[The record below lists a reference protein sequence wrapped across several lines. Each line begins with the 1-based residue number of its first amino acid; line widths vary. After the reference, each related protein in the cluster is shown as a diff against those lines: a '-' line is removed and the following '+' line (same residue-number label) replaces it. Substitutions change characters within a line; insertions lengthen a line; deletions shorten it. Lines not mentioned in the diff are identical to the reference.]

1 MKKLFLLCAALTL
14 IGLPVTAWAG
24 TITFQA
30 PVTAGNTNSSSNNPN
45 SSSYQGGGNQV
56 DLDHHSAYTW
66 RINNINLPAGQ
77 VISGATL
84 TFTNMRNWDANTNML
99 FVHLFD
105 TSLNSGISSF
115 TDAAGAPVTNILDN
129 FAPANIAT
137 ARSVVSAATGNTFLG
152 SRSFNNTSSQ
162 TWTITFN
169 QAQLTALAAYI
180 ANGNNI
186 AFGLDPDCH
195 FWNNGIIF
203 TINTT
208 AAVPEPMTLALLSTG
223 LTGLYLRRRRQRKS
237 M

>member
-1 MKKLFLLCAALTL
+1 MKKFFLLCATL
-14 IGLPVTAWAG
+14 ILVGLPVTAWAG

-45 SSSYQGGGNQV
+45 SSSYLGGANQV

-77 VISGATL
+77 VITSATL

-105 TSLNSGISSF
+105 TSINSGITSF
-115 TDAAGAPVTNILDN
+115 NDATGSPVLTIFDN
-129 FAPANIAT
+129 FTTSNPLVT
-137 ARSVVSAATGNTFLG
+137 AATGNTFLG

-186 AFGLDPDCH
+186 AFGFDPDCH

-203 TINTT
+203 TINTG
-208 AAVPEPMTLALLSTG
+208 ASVPEPMTLALLSTG
-223 LTGLYLRRRRQRKS
+223 LAGLYLRRRRQRKS
-237 M
+237 I